1 VSPLLGCACQGP
13 NALRSTFVL
22 PCLPA
27 QRSTPHTHSGSRRSL
42 LRAAIFM
49 QSCAVHMSEGVH
61 VRPLACLPTPASPGL
76 PFPCTRGSTATP
88 KRSHAQAQQQ
98 HFLPPHPQLA
108 NTHGRDSRSITRGG
122 GNIWP
127 LYLAPLIPNCAAG
140 EFQDK
145 AAGLPPQ
152 LQQHLLTPSFS
163 QCIYIS
169 IVGSNSCAR
178 WHEFLSRFE
187 PGLKGR

>member
-1 VSPLLGCACQGP
+1 MHSDLHLCYLASQHSVLRHTPTAAADAACYVQ
-13 NALRSTFVL
+13 LFS
-22 PCLPA
+22 CSHA
-27 QRSTPHTHSGSRRSL
+27 QFTC
-42 LRAAIFM
+42 LRACM
-49 QSCAVHMSEGVH
+49 CVHWPAYPPL
-61 VRPLACLPTPASPGL
+61 RALACPSRARAEAQPHPSA
-76 PFPCTRGSTATP
+76 ATP
-88 KRSHAQAQQQ
+88 KHSSNISFHPTLSSQTLMAGIAAA
-98 HFLPPHPQLA
+98 LPEAAATFGPPV
-108 NTHGRDSRSITRGG
+108 
-122 GNIWP
+122 P
-127 LYLAPLIPNCAAG
+127 VAPLIPNCAAG

>member
-1 VSPLLGCACQGP
+1 V
-13 NALRSTFVL
+13 
-22 PCLPA
+22 
-27 QRSTPHTHSGSRRSL
+27 
-42 LRAAIFM
+42 
-49 QSCAVHMSEGVH
+49 
-61 VRPLACLPTPASPGL
+61 
-76 PFPCTRGSTATP
+76 
-88 KRSHAQAQQQ
+88 
-98 HFLPPHPQLA
+98 
-108 NTHGRDSRSITRGG
+108 
-122 GNIWP
+122 
-127 LYLAPLIPNCAAG
+127 APLIPNCAAG

-187 PGLKGR
+187 PGLKGRWNPGKTFGWRPSLQKSWFWLCVLLLPDPFAAPCAPQVHVVPRQVRLQTIRQTHATGFRRNCRITCTNR